1 MKTPTKFVGELSEE
15 QSEELRELMK
25 TANEQV
31 RRRAHAILLS
41 AREYSI
47 DEIADIYEVDRDT
60 VCQWLARWKNDS
72 TSGLPDQA
80 GRGRK
85 PILNEKE
92 QKQAV
97 EIVEKDPRS
106 TNRNLSQVEKKTGKK
121 ISRDTLKRLLKK
133 GGKIWKRVRRSL
145 RSKRDETDFRHAQE
159 ELATLREQAQTGE
172 FDLFYYD
179 EAGFTLDPCV
189 PYAWQNVGETLE
201 LPAAASKRINVLA
214 FFNEGHDLHP
224 FVFEETIDSAIV
236 IACFDRFSQR
246 LAKPTLVVI
255 DGASIHTSEAFQTNL
270 EIWEARGLSVYLLPG
285 YSPELNLIEIL
296 WRMIKY
302 HWLPLN
308 AYESYKHLMRALI
321 KVLKEVGSKYQINF
335 AS

>member
-1 MKTPTKFVGELSEE
+1 MKTPTKFVNELSEE
-15 QSEELRELMK
+15 QLEELRELMK

-41 AREYSI
+41 VREYSI

-60 VCQWLARWKNDS
+60 VCQWLARWEDDG
-72 TSGLPDQA
+72 TGGLHDQA

-85 PILNEKE
+85 PALNEKE
-92 QKQAV
+92 QKQAIK
-97 EIVEKDPRS
+97 IVEKDPRS
-106 TNRNLSQVEKKTGKK
+106 TNRNLSQIEKKTGKK
-121 ISRDTLKRLLKK
+121 ISPDTLKRLLKQ

-145 RSKRDETDFRHAQE
+145 RGQRDEADFRDAQL
-159 ELATLREQAQTGE
+159 ELSALREQAQTGE

-189 PYAWQNVGETLE
+189 PYAWQTVGETLE

-214 FFNEGHDLHP
+214 FFNEDHDFHP

-246 LAKPTLVVI
+246 LVKPTIVVI
-255 DGASIHTSEAFQTNL
+255 DGASTHQRRFPS
-270 EIWEARGLSVYLLPG
+270 
-285 YSPELNLIEIL
+285 
-296 WRMIKY
+296 
-302 HWLPLN
+302 
-308 AYESYKHLMRALI
+308 
-321 KVLKEVGSKYQINF
+321 
-335 AS
+335 